1 MKTYDNNGLRSYW
14 RLLGRTTAFGN
25 GTWFSRVLRRFQT
38 GIKLI
43 GLILEDAG
51 IELLFL
57 LAFWFIVTKM
67 GQGRDLVVS
76 LFEPDSIY
84 GLDRIGFT
92 ILSAISFSVSMW
104 IIPAFLLEQ
113 RDRANKGRRFYV
125 SIFKRHLFFV
135 HRILPLI
142 PFWLL
147 AYVLFNGNYMWLLFT
162 GLSLLQL
169 GLLFLF
175 NERVKPASRKW
186 YTAAVAVLLLA
197 AIAWFA
203 VIYKRQYNE
212 AKIMLVIIFYLIAF
226 LLHNIYLY
234 VDRRLIEENMT
245 EENEGIKPYRRYW
258 INSTVYTVIL
268 VAHVVAVIMLFNAS
282 GRFELAP
289 ESTLLYLFS
298 LYIFIIDLIVYFV
311 NVSSQRKFIA
321 TCLVVLLVIVIAIS
335 GSVNLNL
342 RHYAMDAI
350 EDTSILAGADRL
362 RFEDRYR
369 QLKQEIDSNKSGQP
383 YPIVLVAGEGGGSRA
398 GMWFSENLVNFDYYT
413 RGNFRKHIFSVSTV
427 SGSSVGV
434 STIYAFWEQPQPGD
448 SIDPK
453 WLELPA
459 RVYNNNFV
467 GSSISGVL
475 LTDLWKLLNPFSYSR
490 RDRNTALQEEE
501 AYHTQRACQAIL
513 EGRPVNNHENI
524 PVAQQA
530 LRREFMSFFYTK
542 EGGRLAL
549 RKDRPLAFLNTC
561 RSNDGRRGIFSPVQL
576 GNDYFND
583 AIDITGY
590 LYEDAVCDCDGK
602 MLCGTYKKNIS
613 LGQACNTS
621 ELFPVFSAPAYID
634 SLGSFV
640 DGGYHENTGLKT
652 TLDIYQKLKDLLVK
666 DSVHGA
672 YRIYIVYLKN
682 GSGEKHLYKSMA
694 SEVPLVLPLKALS
707 AQPFQGSAS
716 YFEER
721 ARFVDRRD
729 KLVSYIEVALN
740 NRFVMDENTSAYA
753 DPDSMRL
760 EKEILRDL
768 RSYSDDD
775 RRDTV
780 LNFPLARWLSNA
792 VIRRMRMNAAL
803 YNHPNTSLMN
813 LLETVNNVADVNAP
827 SLEPFRKLKPAAGR
841 RTPGAA
847 AAVH

>member
-25 GTWFSRVLRRFQT
+25 GSWFSRVLRWFQT
-38 GIKLI
+38 GIKLV

-92 ILSAISFSVSMW
+92 VLSAISFSVSMW

-113 RDRANKGRRFYV
+113 RDRVNKGHRFYV

-147 AYVLFNGNYMWLLFT
+147 AYVLFNGKYMWLLFT

-169 GLLFLF
+169 GMLFLY
-175 NERVKPASRKW
+175 NERVKPAAGKW
-186 YTAAVAVLLLA
+186 YTMAVAVLLLA
-197 AIAWFA
+197 AVSWFA

-212 AKIMLVIIFYLIAF
+212 AKVMLVIIFYLLAF
-226 LLHNIYLY
+226 LMHNIYRY
-234 VDRRLIEENMT
+234 VDGRLIEENMKT
-245 EENEGIKPYRRYW
+245 ENDVIRPYRRYW

-282 GRFELAP
+282 GRFDLAP

-298 LYIFIIDLIVYFV
+298 LYIFIIDLVVYFV

-335 GSVNLNL
+335 RSVNLNL

-350 EDTSILAGADRL
+350 EDTSILTGADRL
-362 RFEDRYR
+362 RFEDRFR
-369 QLKQEIDSNKSGQP
+369 QLKQEIEANTSGQP

-398 GMWFSENLVNFDYYT
+398 GMWFSENLINFDYYT
-413 RGNFRKHIFSVSTV
+413 RGNFRKHIFSISTV

-434 STIYAFWEQPQPGD
+434 STTYAFWEQPQPGD
-448 SIDPK
+448 SVDPK

-475 LTDLWKLLNPFSYSR
+475 LTDLWKLLNPFTYSR

-501 AYHTQRACQAIL
+501 AYHTQRACLAIM

-524 PVAQQA
+524 PLAQQT
-530 LRREFMSFFYTK
+530 LRRDFMSFFYTK
-542 EGGRLAL
+542 ENGKLAL

-583 AIDITGY
+583 AVDITGY

-621 ELFPVFSAPAYID
+621 ELFPIFSAPAYID

-652 TLDIYQKLKDLLVK
+652 TLDVYQKLKDMLGK

-682 GSGEKHLYKSMA
+682 GSGEKHLYKSLS

-729 KLVSYIEVALN
+729 PLVSYIEVGLN
-740 NRFVMDENTSAYA
+740 NRLVVDENTSAYA

-775 RRDTV
+775 RKDTV

-792 VIRRMRMNAAL
+792 VIRRMRMNASL
-803 YNHPNTSLMN
+803 YDHPNTGLTA
-813 LLETVNNVADVNAP
+813 LLETVNKVAHVNTP
-827 SLEPFRKLKPAAGR
+827 SLEPFRRLKPAAGR
-841 RTPGAA
+841 QMAGRELIAR
-847 AAVH
+847 